1 MRHFMRLQEMIKYE
15 NMAYARP
22 ISIFS
27 SRIFRSFPTI
37 LGLLEPKMK
46 RKKCYTIICLK
57 NNGHQGLKGDK
68 VCFRVDNT
76 SIL

>member
-46 RKKCYTIICLK
+46 RKNAI
-57 NNGHQGLKGDK
+57 Q
-68 VCFRVDNT
+68 
-76 SIL
+76 